1 MKTAITSILIVSSLT
16 GLLLMAS
23 FRSASA
29 QSVKV
34 ENIMNTF
41 LATHRIPEIPL
52 YVNRTFWLLIRF
64 SSRTPPVPQIALSI
78 YMPL

>member
-1 MKTAITSILIVSSLT
+1 VSSLT

-34 ENIMNTF
+34 KNIMNTF

-52 YVNRTFWLLIRF
+52 YVNRTF
-64 SSRTPPVPQIALSI
+64 
-78 YMPL
+78 